1 MSKCIEHIVSVFSAI
16 WYVKQIFHVRLTLSL
31 FFVTSKKEVFLR
43 CIKYLRFIY
52 SSINFKDFMS
62 NANQKLALLTLS
74 SDHLLKS

>member
-31 FFVTSKKEVFLR
+31 FFVTCKKEVFLR

-52 SSINFKDFMS
+52 SSINFKD

>member
-52 SSINFKDFMS
+52 SSINFKD